1 MKKKEQPAKKEE
13 KKAKETSKSESVK
26 DNSKNE
32 SVNEKSERNA
42 GKQIADKKNEET
54 ENEVAPKQKKH
65 RGAIIFLIFVLV
77 GFIAVI
83 LGLAVLN
90 DMISPV
96 EYESGNASSQYV
108 TIPTGM
114 SVRSIAEMLK
124 EKNLIK
130 SSKVFYYIVRFPN
143 LLLKADKEIVFK
155 SGVYE
160 ISPAMDTVEIIKLFV
175 DGKQAFVKTS
185 IPEGLTTRKI
195 ARLLDQNK
203 VCDYDE
209 FIQAASNQDTL
220 KKFGI
225 QAANCEG
232 YLFPDTYYFYP
243 NMDANEV
250 VSMMIENFFENL
262 QSIEGQ
268 ENATSIDYTKLIL
281 ASIVEREY
289 RVDEEAPLIASVFL
303 NRMDVGMGLESCATI
318 EYIITEIQGK
328 PHPEVITY
336 KDLKID
342 SPYNTYKW
350 SALPPG
356 PISNPGKVAISA
368 VLNPAESNFY
378 YFTLTDSERGSH
390 TFSRTL
396 KAHARATAEFRTK
409 KVN

>member
-54 ENEVAPKQKKH
+54 EKEVAPKQKKH

-77 GFIAVI
+77 GFITVI

-96 EYESGNASSQYV
+96 EYESCNASSQYV

-114 SVRSIAEMLK
+114 SVRSIAEMIK

-195 ARLLDQNK
+195 ARLLEQNK

-209 FIQAASNQDTL
+209 FILAASNQDTL
-220 KKFGI
+220 KK
-225 QAANCEG
+225 
-232 YLFPDTYYFYP
+232 
-243 NMDANEV
+243 
-250 VSMMIENFFENL
+250 
-262 QSIEGQ
+262 
-268 ENATSIDYTKLIL
+268 
-281 ASIVEREY
+281 
-289 RVDEEAPLIASVFL
+289 
-303 NRMDVGMGLESCATI
+303 
-318 EYIITEIQGK
+318 
-328 PHPEVITY
+328 
-336 KDLKID
+336 
-342 SPYNTYKW
+342 
-350 SALPPG
+350 
-356 PISNPGKVAISA
+356 
-368 VLNPAESNFY
+368 
-378 YFTLTDSERGSH
+378 
-390 TFSRTL
+390 
-396 KAHARATAEFRTK
+396 
-409 KVN
+409 